1 MQQTNTYKLDLIE
14 PSDTFSADPLNGNAR
29 KLETALTGTRADLE
43 RSLAGVKSGLEAAL
57 AGVQTGQDQKTAEL
71 SAADAALSA
80 RIDALAGRTTALE
93 AHKIVSGTYTGNGD
107 QQTISLG
114 FTPIAVIVICQNL
127 NSNHPGLALAGYPMM
142 SYGYQQLC
150 IVPGG
155 FSVLKGEPPFEIVAY
170 NADKSVYNYL
180 ALS

>member
-114 FTPIAVIVICQNL
+114 FTPVAVLIIGQDL
-127 NSNHPGLALAGYPMM
+127 TLSYPGLALADSPMM
-142 SYGYQQLC
+142 SYGHPHLR

-155 FSVLKGEPPFEIVAY
+155 FFVLKGEPPYESIAF
-170 NADKSVYNYL
+170 NANKTVYHYL

>member
-57 AGVQTGQDQKTAEL
+57 ARVQTGQDQKTAEL
-71 SAADAALSA
+71 SAADAALST
-80 RIDALAGRTTALE
+80 RIDALAGRATALE
-93 AHKIVSGTYTGNGD
+93 AHKIAVGAYTGNGRE
-107 QQTISLG
+107 QTISLG
-114 FTPIAVIVICQNL
+114 FTPVAVLVHVGSINGTY
-127 NSNHPGLALAGYPMM
+127 SALAVTDHPAYYFSPE
-142 SYGYQQLC
+142 QHQLV

-155 FSVLKGEPPFEIVAY
+155 FTACSWGEAAICNKNGCLYFYV
-170 NADKSVYNYL
+170 

>member
-80 RIDALAGRTTALE
+80 RIDALAGRATALE
-93 AHKIVSGTYTGNGD
+93 AHKIAVGAYTGNGRE
-107 QQTISLG
+107 QTISLG
-114 FTPIAVIVICQNL
+114 FTPVAVLVHVGNINGSYSALAVTDHPAYYLHQNCRQIVII
-127 NSNHPGLALAGYPMM
+127 S
-142 SYGYQQLC
+142 
-150 IVPGG
+150 GG
-155 FSVLKGEPPFEIVAY
+155 FTVCGSGETPLY
-170 NADKSVYNYL
+170 NRSGETYFYL